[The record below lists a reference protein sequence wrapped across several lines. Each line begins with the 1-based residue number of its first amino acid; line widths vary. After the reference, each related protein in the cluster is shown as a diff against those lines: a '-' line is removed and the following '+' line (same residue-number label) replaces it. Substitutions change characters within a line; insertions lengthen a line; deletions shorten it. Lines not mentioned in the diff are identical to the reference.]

1 MIAQL
6 FLVALGAFR
15 GRLLVLSPTDDHHAH
30 RAGFCTG
37 IHPHH
42 YYDVTKG
49 VRVPVGTRRLRRIH
63 GSGG

>member
-15 GRLLVLSPTDDHHAH
+15 GRLLVLSPTDDHHAQ

-37 IHPHH
+37 IHLHSY
-42 YYDVTKG
+42 YYDVT
-49 VRVPVGTRRLRRIH
+49 RVFACRSVLAA
-63 GSGG
+63 